1 MIFNRD
7 IIGNGDIY
15 GKKFAYDEMI
25 VMGIL
30 VSYAEQND
38 IPFDFED
45 FAVIAGAIYSHWIE
59 GRSVCEDEKY
69 AKYPWLEFN
78 SIEEDHY
85 ISKYA
90 YRVAPEFIELYQQ
103 EEN

>member
-25 VMGIL
+25 AMGIL

-45 FAVIAGAIYSHWIE
+45 FAVITEAIYAHWIE
-59 GRSVCEDEKY
+59 GRSDCEDEKY
-69 AKYPWLEFN
+69 IKYPWLEFN
-78 SIEEDHY
+78 GIEEDHY
-85 ISKYA
+85 ISKYT
-90 YRVAPEFIELYQQ
+90 YRVAPEFIKLY
-103 EEN
+103 EDKSV

>member
-25 VMGIL
+25 AMGIL

-45 FAVIAGAIYSHWIE
+45 FAVIAEAIYAHWIE
-59 GRSVCEDEKY
+59 GRSDCEDEKY
-69 AKYPWLEFN
+69 TKYPWLEFK
-78 SIEEDHY
+78 SLEEDHY
-85 ISKYA
+85 MSKYA
-90 YRVAPEFIELYQQ
+90 YRVAPEFIELYKQ
-103 EEN
+103 EVN